1 MTDFYEID
9 NVELLE
15 SLMIELVKKGECKLI
30 NKLLRRN
37 EKCNDLNSR
46 KLNKAIIRNGYKF
59 TKRNGKMTY
68 IKSKCLPY
76 CKKLNDDETNLLN
89 NVMQD
94 FVRKSERF

>member
-1 MTDFYEID
+1 MADFYEID

-37 EKCNDLNSR
+37 DKCNELNTR
-46 KLNKAIIRNGYKF
+46 KLNKAIICNGYKF

-76 CKKLNDDETNLLN
+76 CKKLNDDETKILN
-89 NVMQD
+89 CAMESINVNN
-94 FVRKSERF
+94 

>member
-1 MTDFYEID
+1 MTDFCEID
-9 NVELLE
+9 DIELLE
-15 SLMIELVKKGECKLI
+15 KLMIELVKKGECKLI

-46 KLNKAIIRNGYKF
+46 KLNKSIIRNGYKF

-76 CKKLNDDETNLLN
+76 CKKLNDDETHLLN
-89 NVMQD
+89 DVMKCID
-94 FVRKSERF
+94 ATH

>member
-9 NVELLE
+9 DIELLE
-15 SLMIELVKKGECKLI
+15 NLMIELVKKGECRLI
-30 NKLLRRN
+30 SKLLRRN
-37 EKCNDLNSR
+37 EKCNDMDSC
-46 KLNKAIIRNGYKF
+46 KLNKSIIRNGYKF

-76 CKKLNDDETNLLN
+76 SKKLNDDEANLLN

-94 FVRKSERF
+94 FIQTRFS